1 LSSTDTLTCEFI
13 FENNQGLTCTR
24 NSVCEGRLSGTELQ
38 AALEG
43 ARQKTDAILVK
54 TETGEWQFEQIGGVW
69 VLRAV
74 VIYASTPVLKQYVK
88 DL

>member
-1 LSSTDTLTCEFI
+1 V
-13 FENNQGLTCTR
+13 FEDNKGVTCTR

-43 ARQKTDAILVK
+43 ARQGTDAVLVK
-54 TETGEWQFEQIGGVW
+54 TENGEWQFEQIGGTW

-74 VIYASTPVLKQYVK
+74 VIYASTPILKQYLK
-88 DL
+88 DI